1 MNKSLITGIVIGVLV
16 VTSGGVLAG
25 FDLFDRRPQFAQ
37 VVDVDPVAENVRTPR
52 EVCADSASTRQG
64 LVNDDKGKSV
74 TGTACSI
81 VYDSSERIV
90 GYDVRYRLGNEEGT
104 VRMSNHP
111 GPRIKVKDREPVR
124 S

>member
-1 MNKSLITGIVIGVLV
+1 MNKSLIIGIVLGVLV
-16 VTSGGVLAG
+16 VTSGGLLAG

-52 EVCADSASTRQG
+52 EVCADSAVTRQEPLKDG
-64 LVNDDKGKSV
+64 EPIPE
-74 TGTACSI
+74 TACNI

-104 VRMSNHP
+104 VRISNYP
-111 GPRIKVKDREPVR
+111 GPRIKVKDG
-124 S
+124 